1 MTREEWRNSS
11 QNARNNPKLTASEAK
26 RITDEAIAGD
36 QKWEVQEKINARR
49 QAERAAECGGSL
61 GKLIA
66 PAKFDAAIPR
76 PRCQAG
82 AGAYG
87 TYFVHNSQKYG
98 IKLFRDPSEADFD
111 AEFDLLG
118 KAHAAKVNVPEP
130 LSLTAL
136 QPANNS
142 RIYDDEPR
150 AVTMVLSHMRNYR
163 EAGDIYSSTGSN
175 LENAPLIVRVKA
187 AREFRKL
194 HQEGLAHGD
203 IHNGNVMVSERAKKV
218 GIVDFGYATE
228 LDSPPHSQHFRDGIQ
243 NLSHD
248 LMRLP
253 AFVGMPQSQASD
265 FLERNKS
272 VINNIEK
279 QAESWRERQSLNN
292 WDKFE
297 LAVKRFHDAL
307 ETELLWDDRKPR
319 SRLISGA
326 DQSRIPGLTR
336 RIVTANLNTFQR
348 EALERGQNFG
358 NLTFFQEAAKDLGVK
373 PPRLFLALK
382 PERDARLA
390 KQRQKPF
397 GTPFSAPKPK
407 APAAAT
413 TPAAPLGKFGTRT
426 RALLGTFG
434 KRTRALAADLPG
446 ATPAGRLSLAAR
458 MQRIMARSGNKNMS
472 LEAALRLARKEQR
485 GFSSWKD

>member
-130 LSLTAL
+130 LSLTAI
-136 QPANNS
+136 QPAND
-142 RIYDDEPR
+142 DDEPR

-228 LDSPPHSQHFRDGIQ
+228 LDSPPHSQHYRDGIQ

-279 QAESWRERQSLNN
+279 QAENWRERQSLND

-336 RIVTANLNTFQR
+336 RIVTANLNTFHRQF
-348 EALERGQNFG
+348 LEQDQKFG
-358 NLTFFQEAAKDLGVK
+358 NLTFFQQVAKDLGVK
-373 PPRLFLALK
+373 PPRFFLALK

-407 APAAAT
+407 APAA
-413 TPAAPLGKFGTRT
+413 FN
-426 RALLGTFG
+426 
-434 KRTRALAADLPG
+434 
-446 ATPAGRLSLAAR
+446 SLAAR
-458 MQRIMARSGNKNMS
+458 MQRILARSGNENMRR
-472 LEAALRLARKEQR
+472 ETALRLARKEQR